1 MAGLGAGKIGSV
13 VDGYCS
19 CSDHKEQTGIVV
31 SGSGNVITNGL
42 GTATVGSV
50 VVANCGHS
58 SIIVSGATTVFAN
71 GLGAGKIGSVV
82 AGDCYTGIVISGSAN
97 VFVGA

>member
-1 MAGLGAGKIGSV
+1 MAGLGAGKVGSV
-13 VDGYCS
+13 TDGWCS
-19 CSDHKEQTGIVV
+19 CSDHDAQSGIVV

-42 GTATVGSV
+42 GTAHIGSV

-58 SIIVSGATTVFAN
+58 SIIVSGASTVFTN
-71 GLGAGKIGSVV
+71 GLGTGKIGSVV